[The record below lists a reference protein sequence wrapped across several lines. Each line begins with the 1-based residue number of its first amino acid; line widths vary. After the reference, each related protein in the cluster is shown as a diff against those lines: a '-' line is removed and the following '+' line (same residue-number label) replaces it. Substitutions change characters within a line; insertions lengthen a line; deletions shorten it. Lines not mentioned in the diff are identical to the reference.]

1 MLVAPRLAVAAVLA
15 LAGLA
20 AQAQT
25 HVRPGLWEETVTVKS
40 DNVQANAAMEQM
52 KERLAAMPPEQRAA
66 IEKMMASHGMGA
78 GGPGAPSTLRVCIT
92 KEQAERD
99 FTPDSN
105 GHCTRTNIVR
115 SGNTT
120 RFDFACNNGKMN
132 ITGDGAF
139 TQMGDSAF
147 AVTTNANT
155 MMAGTPSKIHSDI
168 AGKFVS
174 SDCGSVKPVEAPAAH

>member
-1 MLVAPRLAVAAVLA
+1 MFVRHRLAVATLL
-15 LAGLA
+15 LAGA
-20 AQAQT
+20 AVQAQT
-25 HVRPGLWEETVTVKS
+25 HVKPGLWEETVTVKS
-40 DNVQANAAMEQM
+40 DNAQANAAMEQM
-52 KERLAAMPPEQRAA
+52 KARMAAMSPEQRAA

-99 FTPDSN
+99 FTPESN
-105 GHCTRTNIVR
+105 GHCTRTNVVR
-115 SGNTT
+115 SGSTT

-132 ITGDGAF
+132 ITGDGVF

-155 MMAGTPSKIHSDI
+155 MMAGTPSKIHSEI

-174 SDCGSVKPVEAPAAH
+174 SDCGSVKPVETPPAR